1 MRFMSKKL
9 LEICESTMSPIKTDD
24 IIQSILAE
32 KCRALEDKLNG
43 EVILIRAP
51 MQQGIDDAVRREIE
65 TLANEKGRRNQLV
78 VVLET
83 GGGSVEVVERLS
95 DIFRHHF
102 DTVVFVVPS
111 FAYSAGTVLC
121 LSGDDI
127 YMDYYSVLG
136 PIDPQILNRD
146 GRWVPGMGYLGKYNS
161 LIAKSSTSGLT
172 HAEIEFL
179 VRKFDPAELF
189 AIEQARTHSTDLIKA
204 WLCKYKFKDWTVRE
218 GNGSAVDEDYKKAR
232 AETIAKLLGEAT
244 EWNSHGRG
252 IPMHVLESDKLK
264 LKINDFGADRE
275 LNSAVRDYY
284 DLFMDYCGRIGSGI
298 AIHTKHRLLNLGG

>member
-1 MRFMSKKL
+1 MA
-9 LEICESTMSPIKTDD
+9 PIKTDD
-24 IIQSILAE
+24 IIQSILVK
-32 KCRALEDKLNG
+32 KCKALEDQLQG

-51 MQQGIDDAVRREIE
+51 MQRGIDDAVRREIE
-65 TLANEKGRRNQLV
+65 ALAVEPGRRNQLI

-102 DTVVFVVPS
+102 ATVVFVVPS

-121 LSGDDI
+121 LSGDGI

-161 LIAKSSTSGLT
+161 LIAKSASTGLT
-172 HAEIEFL
+172 TAEMEFL

-189 AIEQARTHSTDLIKA
+189 AIEQARQQSTDLIIE

-218 GNGSAVDEDYKKAR
+218 TDKTPVDQVYKKAR
-232 AETIAKLLGEAT
+232 AETIARLLGEAT

-284 DLFMDYCGRIGSGI
+284 ELFMDYCGSIGSGI
-298 AIHTKHRLLNLGG
+298 AIHTKHRFLNLGG